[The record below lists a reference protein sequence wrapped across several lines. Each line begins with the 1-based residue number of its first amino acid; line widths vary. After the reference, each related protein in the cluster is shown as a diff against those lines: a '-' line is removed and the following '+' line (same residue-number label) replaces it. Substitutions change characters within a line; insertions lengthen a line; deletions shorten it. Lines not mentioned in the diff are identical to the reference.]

1 MRIVFDANVVVAGA
15 GWRGESHLCL
25 IALARRR
32 LQAYA
37 SVWTLDELRTTCSD
51 LDKEKRF
58 RHSPWT
64 ILNWYYC
71 KVRMIEPADLGK
83 QRSRDAKD
91 DPYLAVAVAAGAKL
105 LCSHDRDLL
114 DLEKPFG
121 IQIVTPRILL
131 SRLYSLRE
139 V

>member
-1 MRIVFDANVVVAGA
+1 MRVVFDANVVVAGA

-37 SVWTLDELRTTCSD
+37 SIWTLDELRATCNYLAREND
-51 LDKEKRF
+51 
-58 RHSPWT
+58 SPWT
-64 ILNWYYC
+64 ILNWYYS
-71 KVRMIEPADLGK
+71 KVRMVEPADLGK
-83 QRSRDAKD
+83 QRSRDPKD

-105 LCSHDRDLL
+105 LCSHDSDLL

-121 IQIVTPRILL
+121 IQIVTPRVLL
-131 SRLYSLRE
+131 SRLH
-139 V
+139 

>member
-1 MRIVFDANVVVAGA
+1 MRVVFDATVVVAGA

-37 SVWTLDELRTTCSD
+37 SIWTLDELRATCND
-51 LDKEKRF
+51 LAKENRF
-58 RHSPWT
+58 QHSPWT
-64 ILNWYYC
+64 ILNWYYG
-71 KVRMIEPADLGK
+71 KVRMVEPTDLGK
-83 QRSRDAKD
+83 QRSRDPKD
-91 DPYLAVAVAAGAKL
+91 DPYLAVAVTAGAKL

-121 IQIVTPRILL
+121 IQIMTPRVLL
-131 SRLYSLRE
+131 GRLH
-139 V
+139 